1 MALLKNQFNHNFKKS
16 IMKRHAIA
24 LWNGTGK
31 DGKGNLTSQ
40 SGVLSATQ
48 YSYTSRFEDGIG
60 TNPEEL
66 VAAAH
71 AGCFTMKLAFN
82 LQKENFVPTSL
93 ETKCIITL
101 DNGAITESHLALTAL
116 VPEISEDIFETLVKD
131 AEANCPISKLLN
143 TSIVVE
149 YVLNKEAIL

>member
-1 MALLKNQFNHNFKKS
+1 
-16 IMKRHAIA
+16 MKRNATA

-31 DGKGNLTSQ
+31 DGKGNLTTQ
-40 SGVLSATQ
+40 SGVLCETQ

-93 ETKCIITL
+93 ETKCTITL
-101 DNGAITESHLALTAL
+101 ENGAITESKLELKAQ
-116 VPEISEDIFETLVKD
+116 VPGIDITKFDELVKD
-131 AEANCPISKLLN
+131 AEANCPISKLLD
-143 TSIVVE
+143 TSIVVTYE
-149 YVLNKEAIL
+149 LESIDAS